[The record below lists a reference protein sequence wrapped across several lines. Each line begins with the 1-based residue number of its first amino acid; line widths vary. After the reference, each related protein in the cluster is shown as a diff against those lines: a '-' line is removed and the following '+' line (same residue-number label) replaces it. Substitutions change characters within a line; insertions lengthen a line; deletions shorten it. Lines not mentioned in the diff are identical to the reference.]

1 MEPVAVVILL
11 ALIEYVV
18 FGMLVGRARG
28 KYGVHAPA
36 VAGHEVFERY
46 FRVHQNTLEMLVVFV
61 PAMWLFGTYV
71 DPTWAALLGLVYVV
85 GRILYLRGYVADP
98 AKREIGFGLSV
109 LPVIVLLLGAL
120 WGAGD
125 SCFESARS
133 QWRRRP

>member
-11 ALIEYVV
+11 ALIQYVA
-18 FGMLVGRARG
+18 FGVLVGRARG
-28 KYGVHAPA
+28 KYGVPAPA

-46 FRVHQNTLEMLVVFV
+46 FRVHQNTLEILVVFV

-98 AKREIGFGLSV
+98 AKREVGFGLSV

-120 WGAGD
+120 WGAG
-125 SCFESARS
+125 R
-133 QWRRRP
+133 QLL